1 MQMHTAD
8 ETYTL
13 GTVAAAVGVPR
24 ATLLSWVQRGR
35 LEFLP
40 WHTFGEARQFR
51 RADVA
56 YVAALAALAKH
67 MDAIVAAE
75 IMRKGMG
82 GQPEYWPAHVE
93 RGFERIDVCVARY
106 SGRPDFDAEVWFD
119 DRNQVGIFIAEPE
132 WGERMGDADAKAP
145 ARSTA
150 VYSVGE
156 AVSAALATLKCD
168 QAAHE

>member
-40 WHTFGEARQFR
+40 WHTFGETRQFS

-56 YVAALAALAKH
+56 YIAALAALAKH
-67 MDAIVAAE
+67 MDAIVAAKV
-75 IMRKGMG
+75 MREAMR
-82 GQPEYWPAHVE
+82 GQTEYWPAHVD

-106 SGRPDFDAEVWFD
+106 SGRPEIHAEVWFD
-119 DRNQVGIFIAEPE
+119 SLPQVGIFLKSTER
-132 WGERMGDADAKAP
+132 GEQTGDADAKDP

-150 VYSVGE
+150 LYSVGQ
-156 AVSAALATLKCD
+156 AVSAALEALKCD